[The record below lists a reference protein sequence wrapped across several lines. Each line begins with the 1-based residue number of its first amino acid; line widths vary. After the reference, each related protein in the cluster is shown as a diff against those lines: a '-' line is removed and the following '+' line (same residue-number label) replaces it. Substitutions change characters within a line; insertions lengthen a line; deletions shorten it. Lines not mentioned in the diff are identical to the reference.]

1 MTLYTVI
8 FYLLA
13 AVILASTGLAVTRR
27 NLVHAVVY
35 LVVSFFGTAML
46 FYLLGAPLLAALEVI
61 IYAGAIMVLF
71 LFIIM
76 MLKAGDPRE
85 TLFPVRQFVPA
96 ALFGI
101 VYLVAG
107 TVMLAVDPGAAAPLE
122 TALALPARF
131 GEFVFR
137 RHWLAVEIVSLLLL
151 IAMVGALYIGRPL
164 RRAGAS
170 EEEEET

>member
-1 MTLYTVI
+1 MTVYAVI

-13 AVILASTGLAVTRR
+13 AVILVATGLAATRR

-35 LVVSFFGTAML
+35 LVVSFFGSAML

-76 MLKAGDPRE
+76 MLEAGDPRE
-85 TLFPVRQFVPA
+85 TLFPARQLVPA
-96 ALFGI
+96 ALCGL

-107 TVMLAVDPGAAAPLE
+107 TVLLAVDPDASAPLE
-122 TALALPARF
+122 AAVALPVRF

-151 IAMVGALYIGRPL
+151 IAMVGALYIGRPP
-164 RRAGAS
+164 RRAGAPG
-170 EEEEET
+170 EEEET